1 MVGTLLAAGRH
12 EPQDGLALLGL
23 PELVREEGRN
33 GQLVDQGRLLGEMG
47 QVPLF
52 PPTVAGWEDGLAWLN
67 TNTALARFN
76 FVGQLL
82 DAMDIDDILG
92 ETAAAAYDRAF
103 AAVGGPWL
111 APGTQS
117 AIRDYAN
124 QARSKSPDD
133 RKQRQLLLRALMLAG
148 PDAQVM

>member
-1 MVGTLLAAGRH
+1 MGGTLLSAGRH

-23 PELVREEGRN
+23 PELAREEGRN
-33 GQLVDQGRLLGEMG
+33 GQLVDQGRLLGE
-47 QVPLF
+47 
-52 PPTVAGWEDGLAWLN
+52 
-67 TNTALARFN
+67 
-76 FVGQLL
+76 
-82 DAMDIDDILG
+82 
-92 ETAAAAYDRAF
+92 TAAAAYDRAF
-103 AAVGGPWL
+103 TAVGGPWL